1 LHAPP
6 QQMLHVTPRFGAAWR
21 AARQLSAAYE
31 NAWNALRRAASR
43 RSARLW
49 VVAFDLDSY
58 GL

>member
-1 LHAPP
+1 
-6 QQMLHVTPRFGAAWR
+6 MLHVAPRFGAAWR